1 MIELPNNKYLILFDG
16 ICNLCNNS
24 VNYIIRKDKKNR
36 FVFAAIQ
43 SEIGGKII
51 SELNIDTS
59 KTDSIILLRN
69 RSEYHFKSTA
79 ALKIAQDLQFPTNLA
94 IVFLVIP
101 AFIRNWVYDIIARN
115 RYKWYGK
122 REACM
127 IPTPELKAKFL
138 E

>member
-24 VNYIIRKDKKNR
+24 VNYIIRKDKRNR

-69 RSEYHFKSTA
+69 ESEYYFKSTA
-79 ALKIAQDLQFPTNLA
+79 ALKIAKDLQFPTNLA

>member
-69 RSEYHFKSTA
+69 ESEYHFKSTA